1 MADAFSV
8 RPFTCSHESLA
19 EISGIMIFAGAERAL
34 LTGGT
39 CMGMTILG
47 KAIICEGP
55 TARTVQFEAHPFPL
69 SCELPALRLQL
80 QDSPVCVCD
89 FAPAGMGTF
98 FIFTDCQ
105 MKRRCI
111 YHTETSSVH
120 SPMGLKHLQY
130 CTGHRLTWGD
140 ALSARRGFAPVFALN
155 HLCKKALQ
163 VPCQRPNSLRQ

>member
-19 EISGIMIFAGAERAL
+19 EKSGIMIFAGAERAL

-80 QDSPVCVCD
+80 QNGPVCVCD

-98 FIFTDCQ
+98 FISTDCQ
-105 MKRRCI
+105 SGMKEKALDASF
-111 YHTETSSVH
+111 TLKESSVH

-130 CTGHRLTWGD
+130 CIGHRLTWGD
-140 ALSARRGFAPVFALN
+140 ALSVKRGCPFDNGLYIGCIVYRIPVRR
-155 HLCKKALQ
+155 K
-163 VPCQRPNSLRQ
+163 